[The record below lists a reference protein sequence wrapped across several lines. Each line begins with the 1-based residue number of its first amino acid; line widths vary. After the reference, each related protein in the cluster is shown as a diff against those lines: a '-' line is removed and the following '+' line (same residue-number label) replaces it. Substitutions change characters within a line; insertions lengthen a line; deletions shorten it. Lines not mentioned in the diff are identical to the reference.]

1 LMFKRVT
8 WFGVG
13 LVAGAALSKWVEVKA
28 RRRLAR
34 YFPTR
39 RLTLAPS
46 PEFAEVADR
55 ARELASGRVAD
66 IRSAVRGGRSAMASK
81 EAELRRQ
88 FKLVDPAE
96 EAEVRPLPAGRHMR
110 SVGPEVERPQNW

>member
-1 LMFKRVT
+1 MFKRVT

-13 LVAGAALSKWVEVKA
+13 LVAGAVASKWVEVKA

-55 ARELASGRVAD
+55 ARELAVGRVAD

-88 FKLVDPAE
+88 FRLVEPPGGPDLS
-96 EAEVRPLPAGRHMR
+96 PLPAGRR
-110 SVGPEVERPQNW
+110 VPPVDPEVERPPSW

>member
-1 LMFKRVT
+1 MFKRVT

-13 LVAGAALSKWVEVKA
+13 LVAGAVASKWVEVKA

-39 RLTLAPS
+39 RLSLTPA

-55 ARELASGRVAD
+55 ARELAAGRVAD
-66 IRSAVRGGRSAMASK
+66 IRSAVRGGRSAMATK

-88 FKLVDPAE
+88 FALVEPPEGPDL
-96 EAEVRPLPAGRHMR
+96 RPLQTGRQMR
-110 SVGPEVERPQNW
+110 PVDPEVERPQSW

>member
-1 LMFKRVT
+1 MFKRVT

-34 YFPTR
+34 YFPAR
-39 RLTLAPS
+39 RLTLAPP

-110 SVGPEVERPQNW
+110 SVGTEVERPQNW